1 MRKVF
6 TPLAFLPLLAI
17 AQTWAPIG
25 AQWTYMQGSCCGPD
39 STVAVVEV
47 VGDTLIGGH
56 LCRNLQMTSGWQMCY
71 VLPHFQ
77 YQSND
82 SLFYWN
88 EAGGA
93 FELLFRWDAV
103 PGDTWSTAIDAD
115 WAADTLDWTVLDTG
129 LTVIDGAPLRTWSVT
144 TTPRQ
149 GNLYSPVWSVTERL
163 GPSGSPFSWVYG
175 ACDGEVYMGLRCYA
189 DSLLSW
195 LNPQYLQCALTDPIP
210 AAIRFNDPLG
220 MWFVA
225 RTYPEGNI
233 QNPNF
238 AATHTTRYFFSGTT
252 AFGGETWNRLLTQS
266 TWDGSI
272 SSTYVGAVRQ
282 DDHLV
287 LFLDT
292 MLTVD
297 TLYNFN
303 LQVGDSMGYPDFGA
317 PSPYLTVEA
326 IDTVMIQDYPH
337 RRYHF
342 SEYPQTLEDVFT
354 DTWIEGI
361 GSIHGPLAPRI
372 PATLGY
378 HYGFPDST
386 RTTCFWHWQD
396 LLWQHPGYPSC
407 ATNILLGVDE
417 LAARPINVYPN
428 PCASTVHI
436 VNLTAGRYPFRI
448 TDLLGRTELMGE
460 LSTTSGAS
468 VVDLHLLPRGVHLL
482 HLEGERPG
490 SFRLVKE

>member
-1 MRKVF
+1 MRKF
-6 TPLAFLPLLAI
+6 LTLLILLPLLTS
-17 AQTWAPIG
+17 AQTWAPLG
-25 AQWTYMQGSCCGPD
+25 AQWSYTQGSCCGPD
-39 STVAVVEV
+39 STVAVIEV
-47 VGDTLIGGH
+47 VGDTLVGGQ
-56 LCRNLQMTSGWQMCY
+56 LCKELQMTSGWQLCY
-71 VLPHFQ
+71 ELPRFH

-88 EAGGA
+88 EDAGS

-103 PGDTWSTAIDAD
+103 PGDTWSTPVSG
-115 WAADTLDWTVLDTG
+115 DTLDWAVTDTG
-129 LTVIDGAPLRTWSVT
+129 HVTVAGVALRTWNVDVA
-144 TTPRQ
+144 PRA
-149 GNLYSPVWSVTERL
+149 GIYYAPIVRVTERL
-163 GPSGSPFSWVYG
+163 GPSNSPFAW
-175 ACDGEVYMGLRCYA
+175 AWPQCDGEYYGGLRCYA

-195 LNPQYLQCALTDPIP
+195 LNPQYPQCALTDPIP
-210 AAIRFNDPLG
+210 AAIRFDDPLG

-238 AATHTTRYFFSGTT
+238 AATRTTRYFYSGNMS
-252 AFGGETWNRLLTQS
+252 FNGESWNRLHAQP
-266 TWDGSI
+266 TWGGSP
-272 SSTYVGAVRQ
+272 SSTYIGAVRQ
-282 DDHLV
+282 AGQLV

-292 MLTVD
+292 TLTVD

-303 LQVGDSMGYPDFGA
+303 LQVGDSMRYPAFGA

-361 GSIHGPLAPRI
+361 GSIHGPLAPRM

-386 RTTCFWHWQD
+386 RTTCYWRWQD
-396 LLWQHPGYPSC
+396 LLWQHPDYPSC
-407 ATNILLGVDE
+407 ATNILMGIDE
-417 LAARPINVYPN
+417 MALPGGMRIMPNVIGRGEAVRIMLDP
-428 PCASTVHI
+428 SMVG
-436 VNLTAGRYPFRI
+436 TATLEVR
-448 TDLLGRTELMGE
+448 DALGRW
-460 LSTTSGAS
+460 
-468 VVDLHLLPRGVHLL
+468 LHA
-482 HLEGERPG
+482 
-490 SFRLVKE
+490 RLVSAATMELTLDNPGIMLVSAVAHDGARRTQRVMVR